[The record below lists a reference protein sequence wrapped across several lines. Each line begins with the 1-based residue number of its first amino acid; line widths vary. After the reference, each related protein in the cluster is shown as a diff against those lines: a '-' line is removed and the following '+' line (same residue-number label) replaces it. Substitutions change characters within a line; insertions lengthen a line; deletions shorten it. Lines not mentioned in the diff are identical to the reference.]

1 LHFYTDSG
9 ILECVTFGYSMT
21 ITYRAGTEMREKRD
35 QQLNLFHI
43 LSRNAI
49 GEELEGISKIL
60 EANQKILDIVYA
72 DLVGLRKTDTGRTGM
87 TAEQVLR
94 CGILKQYR
102 ELTYEELSFHLADSK
117 SFRAF
122 ARLSRGQMPSPSTL
136 QENIKA
142 LSEQTWEAL
151 NNAIVGVAREQGVEK
166 GRTIR
171 MDSTAVETNIH
182 YPTDSSLLE
191 DGVRIITRLL
201 IQGKRLSP
209 TPAYRYADHR
219 RVVKK
224 RALAI
229 LNDKKKGNFKRC
241 YKDLLDIAS
250 QVRGYALDAIEVL
263 ESFVSSEIMQ
273 ILEAHA
279 VAEELEKVVGILDK
293 VMDQT
298 RRRVIEG
305 EKVPAADK
313 MVSFH
318 ECHTDIIEKG
328 ERETV
333 FGHKLFVVGGSSGL
347 ILDCVIKRGNPA
359 DSSLFMP
366 LVERQVKLYGRP
378 PRQSSADGGFAS
390 TDNLRD
396 AKEMGVSDVSFAKRR
411 GLSVLE
417 MVKSSWVYK
426 KLRNFRAGIEANIS
440 VLKRAFGL
448 TRCTWT
454 GWDGFVKYVRS
465 SIFAYNLLTLARLN
479 KTTA

>member
-1 LHFYTDSG
+1 
-9 ILECVTFGYSMT
+9 
-21 ITYRAGTEMREKRD
+21 MREKCD
-35 QQLNLFHI
+35 PQKSLFHI
-43 LSRNAI
+43 MPQNAI
-49 GEELEGISKIL
+49 SEELEGISKVL
-60 EANQKILDIVYA
+60 EANQQILNVVYA
-72 DLVGLRKTDTGRTGM
+72 DLVGQRKTDTGRTGM

-94 CGILKQYR
+94 CAILKQYR
-102 ELTYEELSFHLADSK
+102 DLTYEELSFHLGDSK

-122 ARLSRGQMPSPSTL
+122 ARLSRGQMPSASTL
-136 QENIKA
+136 QENIKT
-142 LSEQTWEAL
+142 LSEETWEAL
-151 NNAIVGVAREQGVEK
+151 NRAILGIARDQGIEK
-166 GRTIR
+166 GRTVR

-182 YPTDSSLLE
+182 HPTDSSLLE

-201 IQGKRLSP
+201 IRGKRLSP
-209 TPAYRYADHR
+209 TPGYRYADHR

-229 LNDKKKGNFKRC
+229 LNDKKKGTLKRC
-241 YKDLLDIAS
+241 YKDLLDIAL

-263 ESFVSSEIMQ
+263 EGFVSPDILQ
-273 ILEAHA
+273 ILEAHG
-279 VAEELEKVVGILDK
+279 VAEELERAVGILDK

-305 EKVPAADK
+305 EKVPATEK
-313 MVSFH
+313 VVSFF
-318 ECHTDIIEKG
+318 ECHSDIIEKG

-333 FGHKLFVVGGSSGL
+333 FGHKIFVVGGTSGL

-359 DSSLFMP
+359 DSSLFVP
-366 LVERQVKLYGRP
+366 LVERQEKLYGRP
-378 PRQSSADGGFAS
+378 PRQTTADGAFAS
-390 TDNLRD
+390 ADNLRD

-417 MVKSSWVYK
+417 MVKSTWVYK

-454 GWDGFVKYVRS
+454 GWGGFVKYVRS
-465 SIFAYNLLTLARLN
+465 AIFAYNLLTLARLN
-479 KTTA
+479 RTTA

>member
-1 LHFYTDSG
+1 
-9 ILECVTFGYSMT
+9 
-21 ITYRAGTEMREKRD
+21 
-35 QQLNLFHI
+35 
-43 LSRNAI
+43 
-49 GEELEGISKIL
+49 
-60 EANQKILDIVYA
+60 
-72 DLVGLRKTDTGRTGM
+72 LRRT
-87 TAEQVLR
+87 Q
-94 CGILKQYR
+94 
-102 ELTYEELSFHLADSK
+102 
-117 SFRAF
+117 
-122 ARLSRGQMPSPSTL
+122 
-136 QENIKA
+136 
-142 LSEQTWEAL
+142 W
-151 NNAIVGVAREQGVEK
+151 
-166 GRTIR
+166 
-171 MDSTAVETNIH
+171 
-182 YPTDSSLLE
+182 
-191 DGVRIITRLL
+191 
-201 IQGKRLSP
+201 
-209 TPAYRYADHR
+209 
-219 RVVKK
+219 
-224 RALAI
+224 
-229 LNDKKKGNFKRC
+229 
-241 YKDLLDIAS
+241 
-250 QVRGYALDAIEVL
+250 
-263 ESFVSSEIMQ
+263 Q

-298 RRRVIEG
+298 RRRVMEG

-313 MVSFH
+313 MVSFY
-318 ECHTDIIEKG
+318 ECHSDIIEKG

-366 LVERQVKLYGRP
+366 LVERQEKLYGRP
-378 PRQSSADGGFAS
+378 PRQTSADGGFAS

-465 SIFAYNLLTLARLN
+465 AIFAYNLLTLARLN
-479 KTTA
+479 RATN